1 MHICHVIDNMFLDQ
15 GGPVAVV
22 HGLSRAQV
30 GAGDRVT
37 VVCRRQLRPEESRR
51 TEHDLG
57 GAALREIDGLPDGS
71 AKSRLW
77 RVLSELKPDVLHL
90 HAVWEPI
97 QRHAAVWAR
106 RHRIPWVLSSHGML
120 HPEPMSKGWLKK
132 RVYLRTLGGAVTGA
146 WRILAVNDEES
157 EFVRRDLGVVSEV
170 MPNGFDFDSGTE
182 QEISSTAAPEGAV
195 LFIGR
200 LQALK
205 GIQGL
210 VRAYALAVQA
220 GMNCPLVLIGPD
232 EGDLESILRVA
243 RDAGVHDRVRP
254 LGPIYGHAKRDA
266 LRHCCMLAHRPRYE
280 GFGMAIVE
288 AMAEARPVVTTTRA
302 GIARQCPPG
311 ILRLA
316 PDTDEAFAEAML
328 EVWRDP
334 SRSSAMGSRART
346 WVKSNLS
353 WPVIAKRVRTSYLG
367 R

>member
-57 GAALREIDGLPDGS
+57 GAVLREIDGLPDGS

-97 QRHAAVWAR
+97 QRHAAAWAR

-132 RVYLRTLGGAVTGA
+132 RVYLVTLGRPLLAAT
-146 WRILAVNDEES
+146 RILVLNTEEASLVEAVFKSKVSIVANGVFMDDAYEPREQGLDIP
-157 EFVRRDLGVVSEV
+157 RDC
-170 MPNGFDFDSGTE
+170 
-182 QEISSTAAPEGAV
+182 I

-200 LQALK
+200 LHPVK
-205 GIQGL
+205 GVEDL
-210 VRAYALAVQA
+210 VRSYALSRRMGVVAE
-220 GMNCPLVLIGPD
+220 LVIAGPD
-232 EGDLESILRVA
+232 EGSKNSILDVA
-243 RDAGVHDRVRP
+243 CREGVSQHVHLTGP
-254 LGPIYGHAKRDA
+254 LYGSNKIHA
-266 LRHCCMLAHRPRYE
+266 LRTCCLLAHRPVYE
-280 GFGMAIVE
+280 GFGLAV
-288 AMAEARPVVTTTRA
+288 AEALAFGTAVVTTLRT
-302 GIARQCPPG
+302 GLARQCPEEILAVADDDDEG
-311 ILRLA
+311 FARTMFKIWRDARLRLA
-316 PDTDEAFAEAML
+316 MRQRAS
-328 EVWRDP
+328 VWAAAHLTWPAIAGQIRDF
-334 SRSSAMGSRART
+334 
-346 WVKSNLS
+346 
-353 WPVIAKRVRTSYLG
+353 YLP
-367 R
+367 